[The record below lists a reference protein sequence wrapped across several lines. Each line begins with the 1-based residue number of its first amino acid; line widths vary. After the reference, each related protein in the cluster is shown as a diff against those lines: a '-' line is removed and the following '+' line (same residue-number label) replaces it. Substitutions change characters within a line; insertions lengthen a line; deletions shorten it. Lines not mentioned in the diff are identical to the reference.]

1 MGARNLGPFAAASEP
16 TGTVFN
22 VQRASFHDGPG
33 IRTTVFLKGC
43 PLRCPWCHNPEGIAF
58 EPEVLVNPARCLE
71 CGACAAACVRPGGPL
86 PAGAAVGSDGCT
98 GCMQCAE
105 ACPARAREIAG
116 RRWTVA
122 EVAAEVVRDRM
133 AYEESGGGV
142 TFSGGEPLAQ
152 AAFLLACLEACR
164 RAGLH
169 TAVDTCGLGA
179 REAALAVAE
188 RADLL
193 LWDIKT
199 LDPARHVALT
209 GAPLEPILANL
220 AAVARRGVAIWL
232 RVPVIPGLNDDE
244 AGLAAVARFAAA
256 TPNVRRVSLLPYHR
270 TAAGKWARLGREDPL
285 AGTAAPPR
293 ERMESLAAVFA
304 PLGVPTTI
312 GG

>member
-1 MGARNLGPFAAASEP
+1 MSPLPGAVEP

-71 CGACAAACVRPGGPL
+71 CGACAAACFRPGGPL
-86 PAGAAVGSDGCT
+86 PAGAAVGSEGCK
-98 GCMQCAE
+98 GCLRCAQ
-105 ACPARAREIAG
+105 ACPARAREIVG
-116 RRWTVA
+116 RRWSVPEIVA
-122 EVAAEVVRDRM
+122 EVGRDRM

-152 AAFLLACLEACR
+152 AAFLLACIDACR
-164 RAGLH
+164 RIGLH

-179 REAALAVAE
+179 REAAVAVAE

-193 LWDIKT
+193 LWDVKT
-199 LDPARHVALT
+199 LDPARHLTLT

-232 RVPVIPGLNDDE
+232 RVPVVPGLNDEE
-244 AGLAAVARFAAA
+244 AGLAAVARLAAA

-270 TAAGKWARLGREDPL
+270 TGGGKRARLGREDPFKDV
-285 AGTAAPPR
+285 AAPPR
-293 ERMESLAAVFA
+293 ERMEALAAFFA
-304 PLGVPTTI
+304 PLGIETTI

>member
-1 MGARNLGPFAAASEP
+1 MAAMVARANAGEV

-58 EPEVLVNPARCLE
+58 EPEVLINAVRCLD

-86 PAGAAVGSDGCT
+86 PAGAAIGSDGCT
-98 GCMQCAE
+98 GCLKCAE

-116 RRWTVA
+116 RSWSAA
-122 EVAAEVVRDRM
+122 EVLTEVVRDRM

-152 AAFLLACLEACR
+152 AAFLLACLDRCR
-164 RAGLH
+164 AAGLS
-169 TAVDTCGLGA
+169 TAVDTCGFGA
-179 REAALAVAE
+179 REDVLAAAE

-193 LWDIKT
+193 LWDVKT
-199 LDPARHVALT
+199 LDPARHLALT
-209 GAPLEPILANL
+209 GAPLAPILANL
-220 AAVARRGVAIWL
+220 AAAARCGAAIWL
-232 RVPVIPGLNDDE
+232 RVPVIPGLTDDE
-244 AGLAAVARFAAA
+244 DGLAAIARLAAA

-270 TAAGKWARLGREDPL
+270 TAAGKRVRLGREDPL
-285 AGTAAPPR
+285 AGVAAPPP
-293 ERMESLAAVFA
+293 ERMEALAALFA
-304 PLGVPTTI
+304 PLGIPTTI